1 MQQEQKNNTNSK
13 FDHLGEENN
22 PIDNFMYKLLYSSGY
37 NSKIKKNLNKSLLL
51 ISLKMNYLTI
61 VVVLGI
67 VSLFLANPLLLEPQ
81 TLNEKDTYG
90 QGYNVVELK
99 DSKEG
104 YRRGRRGNGRGRR
117 R

>member
-1 MQQEQKNNTNSK
+1 
-13 FDHLGEENN
+13 
-22 PIDNFMYKLLYSSGY
+22 
-37 NSKIKKNLNKSLLL
+37 
-51 ISLKMNYLTI
+51 MNYLTI

-99 DSKEG
+99 DSKEAG
-104 YRRGRRGNGRGRR
+104 QKRQKKMINCG
-117 R
+117 